1 MTDQRKSKAKPLKG
15 ADLQHCTG
23 PQALHTHSFHFLLSF
38 KALVSFFLLFLKVFI
53 LSCPL
58 ALGFPAFCFSFPF
71 SDKWVG
77 LSFRHTSLIIDPQE
91 SARPYFTRPVSLCLV
106 KGWRCFSVLGNSY
119 FRHGRYQKRVLAKLN
134 PLNEQHFIDQQ
145 SEVCRN
151 SRSRPF
157 PGKEASDSCSRLG
170 MNSFH
175 SLPVLGFVI
184 SIVKTF
190 RVIPGLP
197 KHVLH

>member
-38 KALVSFFLLFLKVFI
+38 NALMSFFYFSLVFI

-58 ALGFPAFCFSFPF
+58 ALGLSAFCFSFPF
-71 SDKWVG
+71 SGIWVG

-106 KGWRCFSVLGNSY
+106 KGWRCFSALGNSY

-151 SRSRPF
+151 SRFRPF
-157 PGKEASDSCSRLG
+157 PGKEASDSCARNLKVD
-170 MNSFH
+170 SFH
-175 SLPVLGFVI
+175 PLPVLDFVI

-197 KHVLH
+197 KDVLH